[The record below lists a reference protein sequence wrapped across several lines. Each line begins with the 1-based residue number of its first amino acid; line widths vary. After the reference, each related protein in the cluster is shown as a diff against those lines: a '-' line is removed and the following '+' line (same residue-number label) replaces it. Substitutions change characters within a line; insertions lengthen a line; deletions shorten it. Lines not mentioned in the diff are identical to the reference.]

1 MCYCVLFLFEDTNT
15 GSGTTV
21 AAVAVVSIVVLGL
34 LVVLIVM
41 IVVWFVHRGK
51 KTGSM
56 DIYSHRPV
64 SRSSKDIFFHMEE
77 TVVSIDDC

>member
-1 MCYCVLFLFEDTNT
+1 MCYRVLFLFEDSSAD
-15 GSGTTV
+15 GGATTV
-21 AAVAVVSIVVLGL
+21 AAVAVVSIVILGL

-41 IVVWFVHRGK
+41 IVVWFVRRGK
-51 KTGSM
+51 KTGSL

-77 TVVSIDDC
+77 TVVSITK